1 MVPAMRLAV
10 CAEMVFLDLP
20 VAERVRRIA
29 DLGFDA
35 EIWDWTRHDVDA
47 LAGIGATF
55 SSMTGYVRGDFAD
68 GADELV
74 RTAEEAVVAAAKLGC
89 PRLNLHGTGL
99 GDKGLPVRPVHETSG
114 PL

>member
-1 MVPAMRLAV
+1 MRLAV

-20 VAERVRRIA
+20 IAERVRRIS

-35 EIWDWTRHDVDA
+35 EIWDWSRHDIAA
-47 LAGIGATF
+47 LAGTGATF
-55 SSMTGYVRGDFAD
+55 SSMTGYLRGDFAD

-74 RTAEEAVVAAAKLGC
+74 RTAEQSIAVAATLGC

-99 GDKGLPVRPVHETSG
+99 SDKGLPIRPVHEVA
-114 PL
+114 